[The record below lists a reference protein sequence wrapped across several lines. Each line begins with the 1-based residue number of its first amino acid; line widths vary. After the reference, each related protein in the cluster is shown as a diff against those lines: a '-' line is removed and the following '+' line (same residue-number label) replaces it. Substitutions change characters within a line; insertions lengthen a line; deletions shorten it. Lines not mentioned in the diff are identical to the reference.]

1 MKKLIN
7 KFGKLITASFF
18 IMAIGIILFVLTPLF
33 ITQFGLDTDIIGLIV
48 FAIGLA
54 ICVMGI
60 IIRYKPHGWRLI
72 GLVIAMVILLLPLV
86 QLVIS
91 LVYFLI
97 TGKPVGG

>member
-1 MKKLIN
+1 MKKLIT

-18 IMAIGIILFVLTPLF
+18 IMGIGIILFLLSIPLYSN
-33 ITQFGLDTDIIGLIV
+33 FGIDTDIIGLIV

-72 GLVIAMVILLLPLV
+72 GLVIAIVILLIPLV

-91 LVYFLI
+91 LVNFLI
-97 TGKPVGG
+97 TGKPMGG